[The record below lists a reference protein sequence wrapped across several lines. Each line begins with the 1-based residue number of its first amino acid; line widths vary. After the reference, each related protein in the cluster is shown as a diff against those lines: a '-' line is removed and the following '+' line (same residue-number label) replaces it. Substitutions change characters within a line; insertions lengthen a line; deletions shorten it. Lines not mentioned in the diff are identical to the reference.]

1 MTTIKPED
9 VRKHLEAKQ
18 GRAGASAASA
28 LETMAAGAAA
38 VEAAKR
44 NEILDNISA
53 SYFLLRRGLAMLAFA
68 LPILL
73 WLGGGPDHLQGSIS
87 AYYHYSAAGDL
98 RYGAGTVRDIL
109 VGILWAAGA
118 FLFFY
123 KGYSWQENAALDV
136 AGLAAVGLALFPM
149 DWPPNPALQPSFV
162 SIIHSVSAVLLFL
175 AMAYVCLFRSG
186 ETLELMKDEAR
197 RRRFKRVYALLGTL
211 MIVIPLTVVLLH
223 YLLPGPADTSPVVF
237 GIEVAGI
244 YVFAAFWLVKSREMT
259 ILERL

>member
-1 MTTIKPED
+1 MTIKPED

-18 GRAGASAASA
+18 GGAGGSAASA
-28 LETMAAGAAA
+28 LETRAPSAAA

-73 WLGGGPDHLQGSIS
+73 WLWTGPDHLQGSIS
-87 AYYHYSAAGDL
+87 AYYHYSATGDL
-98 RYGAGTVRDIL
+98 RYGAGTSRDIL

-123 KGYSWQENAALDV
+123 KGYSWQENLALDV
-136 AGLAAVGLALFPM
+136 AGVAAVTLALFPM

-162 SIIHSVSAVLLFL
+162 SIVHSASAVLLFL
-175 AMAYVCLFRSG
+175 PMAYVCLCQSG
-186 ETLELMKDEAR
+186 PTLRLMKDPAR
-197 RRRFKRVYALLGTL
+197 QRLFKRIYAVLGTL
-211 MIVIPLTVVLLH
+211 MIVVPLTVVALH
-223 YLLPGPADTSPVVF
+223 YLVPGPADKSPVVF
-237 GIEVAGI
+237 AIEVAGI
-244 YVFAAFWLVKSREMT
+244 YVFSAFWLVKSREIA
-259 ILERL
+259 ILERQ